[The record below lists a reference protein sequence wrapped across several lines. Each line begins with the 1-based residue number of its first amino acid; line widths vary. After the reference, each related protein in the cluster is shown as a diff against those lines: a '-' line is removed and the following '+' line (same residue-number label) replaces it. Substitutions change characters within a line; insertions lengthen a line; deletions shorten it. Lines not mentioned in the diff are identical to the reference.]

1 MFYLYEM
8 SSVDRIKQY
17 NLSTYKNE
25 YSIVSFDTD
34 SDEKAMDMAS
44 EYIRV
49 NLDVKTQF
57 GISMSV

>member
-17 NLSTYKNE
+17 NLSTYQNE